1 MSNPTA
7 DWEKVGDRFYR
18 KIQLYTAVFD
28 QDLELD
34 NYIVAGAPYG
44 GALAL
49 HRNEDKLHA
58 YRGTQ
63 AAKSSIDIYSYA
75 GKLIRRINWDKGS
88 IKGLGWS
95 EDEKL
100 LVVTEDGTVRCY
112 YDFQGD
118 FTQFSLGHGAEDFGV
133 KACRFWSTGFVALL
147 SNNRL
152 ISVSR
157 YDEPRPKLLAQPP
170 METVYS
176 WTLIPP
182 AYTLSRSVEV
192 LLATG
197 QTIHVV
203 DSSDS
208 EDRMLQNGP
217 FTHISVSPNGRFV
230 ALYTEDKKLWVI
242 SSDFQKKLSEYDSKS
257 RSIPKDVQW
266 CGNNSVVLA
275 WEDEVHMV
283 GPNGA
288 ASKYFYDS
296 RVHLVADIDGVRL
309 ITNDVCEFLQKV
321 PDVTEEIF
329 KLGSTS
335 PASVL
340 LDAVDQLEKKSPK
353 ADDNIQL
360 IRPTLVEAVDTC
372 VKAAGHEFS
381 IHRQKQLLKAASFGK
396 SVLDLYNSDDFVEMC
411 ETLRVLNATRF
422 YEIGLPI
429 SYDQFIRL
437 TPEKLVQR
445 LVNRHEYLL
454 ALRISEYLRLPT
466 DRIYIH
472 WACQKV
478 RVSVDDEETICRLI
492 VQKLTGKRGISFEE
506 IARAAHDEGRGRLAT
521 QLLNYEP
528 RAGRQV
534 PLLLSMEED
543 EIALDRAI
551 ESGDTD
557 LVFFVLL
564 HLKKKL
570 PLASFFRVINNR
582 PVATAL
588 VESSAR
594 EQDRELLKDLY
605 YQDDRRVD
613 GANVIIGESLRQKD
627 TLSKI
632 EKLKV
637 AAKLL
642 QDSKESTLEVKS
654 LEENMK
660 LLRTQ
665 EALDKDLNEVFSGL
679 SVNETIFKLARLG
692 NWAKAKKVQSDFK
705 VSEKTVWWLRLRA
718 LVVRRDW
725 VEIEELA
732 KQRKSPIG
740 WEPFFNEVL
749 SAGNTKGASIFI
761 PKCTHL
767 PVTDR
772 IEMWVKCGL
781 LVKAGE
787 EAFRARD
794 VNSLE
799 VLKSKATGSAVNEI
813 ERMIAQLRPR

>member
-1 MSNPTA
+1 
-7 DWEKVGDRFYR
+7 
-18 KIQLYTAVFD
+18 
-28 QDLELD
+28 
-34 NYIVAGAPYG
+34 
-44 GALAL
+44 
-49 HRNEDKLHA
+49 
-58 YRGTQ
+58 
-63 AAKSSIDIYSYA
+63 
-75 GKLIRRINWDKGS
+75 
-88 IKGLGWS
+88 
-95 EDEKL
+95 
-100 LVVTEDGTVRCY
+100 
-112 YDFQGD
+112 
-118 FTQFSLGHGAEDFGV
+118 
-133 KACRFWSTGFVALL
+133 
-147 SNNRL
+147 
-152 ISVSR
+152 
-157 YDEPRPKLLAQPP
+157 
-170 METVYS
+170 
-176 WTLIPP
+176 
-182 AYTLSRSVEV
+182 
-192 LLATG
+192 
-197 QTIHVV
+197 
-203 DSSDS
+203 
-208 EDRMLQNGP
+208 
-217 FTHISVSPNGRFV
+217 
-230 ALYTEDKKLWVI
+230 
-242 SSDFQKKLSEYDSKS
+242 
-257 RSIPKDVQW
+257 
-266 CGNNSVVLA
+266 
-275 WEDEVHMV
+275 
-283 GPNGA
+283 
-288 ASKYFYDS
+288 
-296 RVHLVADIDGVRL
+296 
-309 ITNDVCEFLQKV
+309 
-321 PDVTEEIF
+321 VTEEIF

-360 IRPTLVEAVDTC
+360 IRPNLVEAVDAC

-381 IHRQKQLLKAASFGK
+381 VHWQKQLLKAASFGK

-411 ETLRVLNATRF
+411 ETLRVLNAVRF

-429 SYDQFIRL
+429 SYDQFLRL

-445 LVNRHEYLL
+445 LINRHEYLL

-478 RVSVDDEETICRLI
+478 RVSVDDEDTICRLI

-613 GANVIIGESLRQKD
+613 GANVIIGESLRQRD
-627 TLSKI
+627 ALSKI
-632 EKLKV
+632 DKLKL

-642 QDSKESTLEVKS
+642 QDSKESILEVKA

-665 EALDKDLNEVFSGL
+665 EALEKDLNESFADL
-679 SVNETIFKLARLG
+679 SVNETIFKLTRLG

-732 KQRKSPIG
+732 KQKKSPIG
-740 WEPFFNEVL
+740 WEVSALLFPLPLLRVVYNIYQQPFFNEVL